1 MYKPAQ
7 HSPSGSAGYTF
18 AASVADALLYQFK
31 EYARVALD
39 NGDFVVDAS
48 YEKVLQGLQVAAPQ
62 AGIAVLDKLLTWRS
76 DSLREV
82 GSSRAT
88 TDSTVVLRRRLI
100 VEALFLEAAL
110 RLVSGDPFSVP
121 LPTIR
126 ELENLGFDWVLNGEK
141 YVDGRTPDLVRLRD
155 RVALGA
161 SQLLGKLSAVS
172 LDSITDRFL
181 KELALRIKAEANSP
195 LRQEL
200 YTLCH
205 GLRFLRLH
213 GDNPRQLRSATN
225 FLENIFPLKHV
236 APDKKSRLQQAI
248 ADMMTS
254 VLAPLADDSN
264 PETFG
269 SGCDPALRKQWFAT
283 VALLRTELLR
293 WTTKQAKQI
302 GSGLPAVAVLTCLQE
317 ESALVAS
324 IDSFVELLHK
334 QLKDKKNANM
344 ALLCLVRCVSC
355 FLRRLRDRS
364 DTERLTKWVARSVG
378 PAVQGVAKGH
388 LIAPEQVELM
398 RQLCTVVAF
407 TLPDYGIRGMI
418 LELLATDGSQPWESS
433 MAGVKSLMSV
443 LSAAPTYIAG
453 KDPVLDLPSTAAALE
468 AAVIGG
474 ESSGTSIGGGTAS
487 SSSSV
492 GALAATANGAVGTT
506 TTANVNWFPSL
517 EACDQCLEMVKS
529 GHHPLEAYN
538 MQHLVAPVSAA
549 VARLL
554 GQCHQ
559 LHGYTRMTNSA
570 RPAPDSGPRDR
581 LSALPVF
588 VSLLQLTPYV
598 VPDTWAAGGMADD
611 LPGYTIH
618 AEPSVRCA
626 AVDTVRRCMVA
637 LPLMRDALVGG
648 MATFIV
654 RLQEEFT
661 DVIKDSL
668 RLLLTMLRDW
678 DRLSVVDAATSL
690 AAGEPAPSP
699 SSLGI
704 FNNISRVEGA
714 LLALL
719 CSPDLEIRQIAVAL
733 LRVARGLHRSLMSRT
748 AGGGGGGGGGGSDA
762 GGTFGMLSTSRSS
775 SGHYGQSQQQQHQR
789 APSVSLQL
797 DPPPVLSLPH
807 HVRRSTA
814 GTGSGSGGGNVPAI
828 ASLPRH
834 TRRSTFGSAS
844 ALSPIST
851 GTTPASGGS
860 GGALDSANALSAS
873 VSGSVSAFHPSA
885 ASTPA
890 HSAATHLSSSSNME
904 SNQHSF
910 YVADIIE
917 SSGDAFVKTFYW
929 DFGTWSDTWREWRHV
944 PLEAS
949 FAECLTCPRS
959 ADDSQGLRWARV
971 LCEITREAWQ
981 RCERSAWWCHVE
993 VATKLQSLIVI
1004 EPSGRRVLPQEGLR
1018 GELAR
1023 LYSLIAAAAPLLDA
1037 THVGDRGLVSKEF
1050 VRLLVA
1056 SARAGVDYAVLAL
1069 GSMESSCHTLVAAEA
1084 AALADDYNGGTSG
1097 GGHGGGGGGGGI
1109 NQSGSVSG
1117 ARSLVGGGG
1126 GGGGRGSASRNRRE
1140 EARLVHANVLR
1151 VLCSNLP
1158 TGSLSRNS
1166 SLRDRVIEFIVDT
1179 ARYIA
1184 LTVDVS
1190 TEIQRLRYCLC
1201 MIARQAA
1208 LQLSEVAPQAFPP
1221 MLRKQLF
1228 DKFSLYCEDG
1238 QTPGLFR
1245 SELRRHIAVAKTHF
1259 KGKGSEQLRMV
1270 ESEMM
1275 DSAEMLEHA
1284 ALTAMAAMIAGPLFD
1299 ADAGSPNG
1307 RVIAWLDRMLA
1318 PPRDTPAGLY
1328 PHLGG
1333 GGGAGNYS
1341 YAGGGFGGRPSS
1353 SSSGPITTWGPPKEF
1368 TARAALRNLLRSNT
1382 DLASVFIDR
1391 SYSPL
1396 PRVASVYFLVLAE
1409 VYMSNPSNSAAAN
1422 TTAANVVPIEPHV
1435 AVTLVLHKVVDIM
1448 PSVRDAARG
1457 MLGTL
1462 SRRVWDQDG
1471 GIAGLPSSRRT
1482 TSAATPSGT
1491 ATAGGGTGN
1500 DGSLEEEVVD
1510 GAVVVGSLSE
1520 SHQAYQQHLSSQ
1532 LARDHAELAHGI
1544 VMEVLSRFLTGGGGG
1559 GEVLLCLPPWLE
1571 YASFGRGWDGQW
1583 GNNVLRALCA
1593 VTAQTQGH
1601 HGVRRG
1607 LPVAQ
1612 RLWETVASNRRNI
1625 IPTLDFL
1632 INQGMAE
1639 SNNANPT
1646 TSSIYGA
1653 AGNSTNNAGAAAGLP
1668 GWGASGIQPSP
1679 ACAVG
1684 KQAALYL
1691 SRVAPRQTID
1701 HLAHEAA
1708 QQMIEPGERQYSSSD
1723 AGVVGGG
1730 GGEGR
1735 RGSTPPVSMG
1745 GGVGGGGTPVGPSRG
1760 IVSPSGAVEWIRIK
1774 EFHNKS
1780 SSAPLQQPLPQQ
1792 QPLAVHAAAAV
1803 AAATASSSN
1812 HPLTPTSIAMAI
1824 KRTTLDLIVKT
1835 GAAVVDTVAVAG
1847 AAAVG
1852 ISSGGL
1858 STPGSMPRG
1867 TRSSIDQG
1875 NNFPS
1880 SKNTSGY
1887 TGTIRSGVGPMA
1899 AGAGYYQPTSGVLSG
1914 GDAGGVYSSSSL
1926 EQQGAPSRATPQQQQ
1941 RPDTVDMSPGGIT
1954 TTAATPEML
1963 SPPPPRNFLTRPE
1976 VALCLLSEVACE
1988 KDEELRQH
1996 LPALLHI
2003 AILHADST
2011 NPLVRQEACQL
2022 VQYLLYSLACKPLE
2036 GRNGRGGG
2044 GNNNSNGA
2052 GGGFSQAF
2060 GGLGGAR
2067 NSNSAPS
2074 TDYARVAGV
2083 IGYLQSLGGEAL
2095 WNWEL
2100 PTLAQPWVPSAG
2112 YVAAFVQIV
2121 ADCFYFDS
2129 SLRERWSAEALK
2141 WACCAASRHA
2151 ASRSHQ
2157 VFCALG
2163 PQLSSAACTA
2173 LLAALQKCLQSASAQ
2188 GLDTA
2193 VEILCTLRVLLANT
2207 SPQKL
2212 VVYPHVFAACVA
2224 LLCSSVVRI
2233 GELAAALLIQLL
2245 DALDLSSAPVQ
2256 TALISV
2262 LPLDA
2267 VLVNSGNDFIGNSS
2281 LKNVARKL
2289 SVDEESQQ
2297 QQQNKS
2303 TNQRVL
2309 WPLGNGLLAGA
2320 PDIEDDLSAGGPWLA
2335 LQQLLVK
2342 GLFQTETEALALE
2355 GMAAVARQI
2364 ASAGVRRGGVGGGC
2378 GWQNRKTFGGG
2389 SKWGSNSVVG
2399 SLSPISAM
2407 QDTTNFMLSSGGT
2420 CNLIYSGGG
2429 GGLEI
2434 IIGNI
2439 EMGLAISLAASLP
2452 WLCVHVGAGELADS
2466 AAVFLADMAAA
2477 YAVLGWE
2484 QLAAVLAVLSRG
2496 PPPPAPPGAD
2506 ATLSWLPDLVEV
2518 ICSVL
2523 FPTYARIVVQRL
2535 METVQRAEERYQS
2548 AALSCLGA
2556 IFNTPGLDL
2565 GRESSVWFVQDS
2577 HLVELLS
2584 TEVGGPLGP
2593 KVLEVLQALAAFK
2606 DDGADSR
2613 VGSGSVNGGAGVL
2626 EWPYCMDDLGESNK
2640 VCAEALKRVVD
2651 ACPGSAELVSGSKM
2665 YSGVES
2671 VGGEQLLPFLPGNV
2685 SAGGAGW

>member
-1 MYKPAQ
+1 M
-7 HSPSGSAGYTF
+7 
-18 AASVADALLYQFK
+18 
-31 EYARVALD
+31 
-39 NGDFVVDAS
+39 
-48 YEKVLQGLQVAAPQ
+48 
-62 AGIAVLDKLLTWRS
+62 
-76 DSLREV
+76 
-82 GSSRAT
+82 
-88 TDSTVVLRRRLI
+88 
-100 VEALFLEAAL
+100 
-110 RLVSGDPFSVP
+110 
-121 LPTIR
+121 
-126 ELENLGFDWVLNGEK
+126 LNAEK
-141 YVDGRTPDLVRLRD
+141 YVDGRTPELVRLRD

-161 SQLLGKLSAVS
+161 AQLLGQLSPVS

-205 GLRFLRLH
+205 GLRFLQLH
-213 GDNPRQLRSATN
+213 GDTPAQLRSATN

-254 VLAPLADDSN
+254 VLAPLADESN
-264 PETFG
+264 PENFG
-269 SGCDPALRKQWFAT
+269 INCDPALRKQWFAT
-283 VALLRTELLR
+283 IALLRTELLR

-302 GSGLPAVAVLTCLQE
+302 GAGLPAVAVLTCLQE
-317 ESALVAS
+317 ESALVGS
-324 IDSFVELLHK
+324 IDSLVELLHK
-334 QLKDKKNANM
+334 QLKDKKNASM
-344 ALLCLVRCVSC
+344 GLLCLVRCVSC

-388 LIAPEQVELM
+388 LIAPEHLELM
-398 RQLCTVVAF
+398 RQLCTVVVS
-407 TLPDYGIRGMI
+407 TLPEYGIRGMI

-443 LSAAPTYIAG
+443 LSAAPAYIAG
-453 KDPVLDLPSTAAALE
+453 KDPILDLPSTAAALE
-468 AAVIGG
+468 AAVEGISGTG
-474 ESSGTSIGGGTAS
+474 SSSGLYSGVS
-487 SSSSV
+487 S
-492 GALAATANGAVGTT
+492 GAVGVSSSISSTSV
-506 TTANVNWFPSL
+506 TTATATINTINTLNWSPSI
-517 EACDQCLEMVKS
+517 EACDQLLEMVKT

-538 MQHLVAPVSAA
+538 MQHLIAPVSAA
-549 VARLL
+549 IARLL
-554 GQCHQ
+554 AQCHQ
-559 LHGYTRMTNSA
+559 LHGYTRITNSA
-570 RPAPDSGPRDR
+570 RPAPDAGPRDR

-588 VSLLQLTPYV
+588 VAVLQLTPYI

-626 AVDTVRRCMVA
+626 AVDTLRRCMVA

-654 RLQEEFT
+654 RLQEEFI

-678 DRLSVVDAATSL
+678 DHLSLVDAATSL

-699 SSLGI
+699 SSLGV

-714 LLALL
+714 MLGLL
-719 CSPDLEIRQIAVAL
+719 CSPDLDIRQIAVEL
-733 LRVARGLHRSLMSRT
+733 LRAARGLHKSLLSRT
-748 AGGGGGGGGGGSDA
+748 AGSGGGSGGGSLLVGPLSSSGVA
-762 GGTFGMLSTSRSS
+762 GGGSESGGNFGMLSTSRSS
-775 SGHYGQSQQQQHQR
+775 SGHYNHPQQQQQQQQHRR
-789 APSVSLQL
+789 APSASLQI
-797 DPPPVLSLPH
+797 DPPPLLTLPH

-814 GTGSGSGGGNVPAI
+814 NTSSGSAGGGGVI
-828 ASLPRH
+828 SSLPHH

-844 ALSPIST
+844 AFSPMS
-851 GTTPASGGS
+851 TPASGGS
-860 GGALDSANALSAS
+860 GVVVGAPGAGALDSAGAVSAS
-873 VSGSVSAFHPSA
+873 LSGSISAFHASA

-890 HSAATHLSSSSNME
+890 DSGATHLTSSTGLENNLE
-904 SNQHSF
+904 VF

-917 SSGDAFVKTFYW
+917 NSGDALVKTFFW
-929 DFGTWSDTWREWRHV
+929 DFGPWSDTLREWRPV
-944 PLEAS
+944 PPEAS
-949 FAECLTCPRS
+949 FAACLTCPRS

-981 RCERSAWWCHVE
+981 RCERSAWWAHVE
-993 VATKLQSLIVI
+993 VATKLQSLIVV

-1023 LYSLIAAAAPLLDA
+1023 FYSLIAAAAPLLDS

-1056 SARAGVDYAVLAL
+1056 SARVGVDYAVLAL

-1084 AALADDYNGGTSG
+1084 AVLAEDYNGGGSG
-1097 GGHGGGGGGGGI
+1097 SGPGGGGGGGGSGGSSLGGH
-1109 NQSGSVSG
+1109 QSSSVSG
-1117 ARSLVGGGG
+1117 RSLVGGGG
-1126 GGGGRGSASRNRRE
+1126 AGGGRGNASRNRRE

-1158 TGSLSRNS
+1158 PGSLSRNS
-1166 SLRDRVIEFIVDT
+1166 SLRDRIIEFIVDT

-1208 LQLSEVAPQAFPP
+1208 LQLSEIVPQSFPP

-1245 SELRRHIAVAKTHF
+1245 SELRRHIAVAKTQF
-1259 KGKGSEQLRMV
+1259 KGKDAEQLKNL

-1333 GGGAGNYS
+1333 GGGGGGNVAAAS
-1341 YAGGGFGGRPSS
+1341 GGFGGRPSS
-1353 SSSGPITTWGPPKEF
+1353 SSTTSNVTTWGPPKEF

-1396 PRVASVYFLVLAE
+1396 PRVASIYFLVLAE
-1409 VYMSNPSNSAAAN
+1409 VYMSSGSTGTIGGSTPQNAAVN
-1422 TTAANVVPIEPHV
+1422 MPIEPHV
-1435 AVTLVLHKVVDIM
+1435 AVTLVLHKVVDVM
-1448 PSVRDAARG
+1448 PVVRDAARG

-1471 GIAGLPSSRRT
+1471 GISGLPSRRT
-1482 TSAATPSGT
+1482 TSAATPST
-1491 ATAGGGTGN
+1491 TTPAGGGVN
-1500 DGSLEEEVVD
+1500 ASASVEEEVLD
-1510 GAVVVGSLSE
+1510 GAVVVGSLAE
-1520 SHQAYQQHLSSQ
+1520 SHQAYQQHLSSS
-1532 LARDHAELAHGI
+1532 LARDHAELAHGV

-1601 HGVRRG
+1601 HHGVRRG

-1612 RLWETVASNRRNI
+1612 KLWATVASNRRNI

-1632 INQGMAE
+1632 LNQGMAE
-1639 SNNANPT
+1639 SNSANPA

-1653 AGNSTNNAGAAAGLP
+1653 GNNSSSSSNNLGGGAGGGAGG
-1668 GWGASGIQPSP
+1668 GWGAAGIVPSP

-1708 QQMIEPGERQYSSSD
+1708 QQMIEPDERQYNNNNSAT
-1723 AGVVGGG
+1723 AGGAAA
-1730 GGEGR
+1730 
-1735 RGSTPPVSMG
+1735 G
-1745 GGVGGGGTPVGPSRG
+1745 GGVGNNQARRPTTTTTTTTPVAMGRGTPSRG
-1760 IVSPSGAVEWIRIK
+1760 VVSPSGAVEWIRIK

-1780 SSAPLQQPLPQQ
+1780 SSAPLQQRLPQQ

-1803 AAATASSSN
+1803 AAATAHSSN
-1812 HPLTPTSIAMAI
+1812 NPLTPTSIALAI
-1824 KRTTLDLIVKT
+1824 KRSTLDLIVKT

-1867 TRSSIDQG
+1867 TRSSIDPG
-1875 NNFPS
+1875 NFPPGGSTS
-1880 SKNTSGY
+1880 SSTAGGGY

-1899 AGAGYYQPTSGVLSG
+1899 AGASYYQTNTGGGGYGSGIP
-1914 GDAGGVYSSSSL
+1914 SSL
-1926 EQQGAPSRATPQQQQ
+1926 ESQGGLPQQQTQ
-1941 RPDTVDMSPGGIT
+1941 QQAETTPGVSSSPGGIT
-1954 TTAATPEML
+1954 TTATTPEML
-1963 SPPPPRNFLTRPE
+1963 SPPPPRNSLTRPE

-1996 LPALLHI
+1996 LPALLHV

-2022 VQYLLYSLACKPLE
+2022 LQYLLYSLACKPLE

-2044 GNNNSNGA
+2044 GLGGGVNNN
-2052 GGGFSQAF
+2052 GGGFNQAF
-2060 GGLGGAR
+2060 GGA
-2067 NSNSAPS
+2067 SNGNNASN

-2095 WNWEL
+2095 WAWEL

-2157 VFCALG
+2157 VFCALA
-2163 PQLSSAACTA
+2163 PQLSSPACTA

-2207 SPQKL
+2207 PRQKL
-2212 VVYPHVFAACVA
+2212 VLYPHVLAACVA

-2262 LPLDA
+2262 LPFDA
-2267 VLVNSGNDFIGNSS
+2267 VLSNNNDNDVGGGGDTNQNSATS
-2281 LKNVARKL
+2281 VARKL
-2289 SVDEESQQ
+2289 GIEGDVQQ
-2297 QQQNKS
+2297 QS
-2303 TNQRVL
+2303 DTTTLTNTQRVL
-2309 WPLGNGLLAGA
+2309 WPVGHGLLAGA
-2320 PDIEDDLSAGGPWLA
+2320 PDIEDDLAAGGPWLA

-2364 ASAGVRRGGVGGGC
+2364 ASAGVRGRAGLYKRNVFSGGG
-2378 GWQNRKTFGGG
+2378 GRNTATAAG
-2389 SKWGSNSVVG
+2389 SF
-2399 SLSPISAM
+2399 AM
-2407 QDTTNFMLSSGGT
+2407 QDATNFIPSTTSGGVNPT
-2420 CNLIYSGGG
+2420 TKGIYRNRGTMGSASGVPGG
-2429 GGLEI
+2429 GGLEM

-2439 EMGLAISLAASLP
+2439 DVGLAISLAASLP

-2477 YAVLGWE
+2477 YAVLGYE
-2484 QLAAVLAVLSRG
+2484 QLAAVLAVLSGG
-2496 PPPPAPPGAD
+2496 PPPLAPPGAD
-2506 ATLSWLPDLVEV
+2506 ATAAWLPDLVEV
-2518 ICSVL
+2518 MCSVL
-2523 FPTYARIVVQRL
+2523 FPTHARIVVQRL

-2548 AALSCLGA
+2548 AALSCLCA

-2565 GRESSVWFVQDS
+2565 GNSSVWFVRDS

-2593 KVLEVLQALAAFK
+2593 RVLEVLQALAAFK
-2606 DDGADSR
+2606 DNERSGTSYSGGGGDGNSSTA
-2613 VGSGSVNGGAGVL
+2613 SGSTGNVAL

-2640 VCAEALKRVVD
+2640 VCAEALRRVVD
-2651 ACPGSAELVSGSKM
+2651 ACPGSAELVRAASGSNM
-2665 YSGVES
+2665 YSVIESSGGGGV
-2671 VGGEQLLPFLPGNV
+2671 VGDGGEQLLPFLPGN
-2685 SAGGAGW
+2685 GGANAASPGW